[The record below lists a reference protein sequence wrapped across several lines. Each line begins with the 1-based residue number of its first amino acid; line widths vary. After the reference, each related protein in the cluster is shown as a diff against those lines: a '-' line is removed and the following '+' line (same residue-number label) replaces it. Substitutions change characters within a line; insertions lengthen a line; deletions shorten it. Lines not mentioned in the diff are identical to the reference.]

1 MMQGSETKRGRGR
14 PRKEVI
20 MSAVPLN
27 DEVFD
32 DDDPVDEGPA
42 ITNRRIEVPIARTVG
57 DGYPGT
63 TGPFQ
68 VWMSAAEQAVLTR
81 LMIAMK
87 ERGETLHHA
96 CGIKAGKV
104 VDSRQDALR
113 VLVQRLME

>member
-1 MMQGSETKRGRGR
+1 MEATKRGRGR
-14 PRKEVI
+14 PRKGVI
-20 MSAVPLN
+20 MSTVPLA
-27 DEVFD
+27 DVDDVD
-32 DDDPVDEGPA
+32 DDDEPEQS
-42 ITNRRIEVPIARTVG
+42 ITTRRIEVPIAASVG
-57 DGYPGT
+57 DGYAGT

-87 ERGETLHHA
+87 ERGETLHHG